1 MRTTIDGAGRLVV
14 PKAIRDRL
22 GLVGGS
28 ELEITERDGR
38 IELEPAP
45 SAIRLVPKG
54 DILVA
59 EPTQPLPPL
68 PTRSSGRRSSGSGG
82 DRGRRQCGWWR
93 PSPPGTR
100 HTYPPSVPSNGGV
113 HLVAHAALETYSVLT
128 RLPPPHR
135 VAPEAVH
142 TFLGGISS
150 LPWLTLG
157 PAAQLD
163 LLRNLAREAIAG
175 GAVYDALVGATST
188 AAGATLLTRDVR
200 AGRTYRRLGVAFEL
214 LA

>member
-1 MRTTIDGAGRLVV
+1 MIAVDSSV
-14 PKAIRDRL
+14 
-22 GLVGGS
+22 
-28 ELEITERDGR
+28 
-38 IELEPAP
+38 
-45 SAIRLVPKG
+45 
-54 DILVA
+54 LVA
-59 EPTQPLPPL
+59 AFATWHEAHLPSF
-68 PTRSSGRRSSGSGG
+68 RAIER
-82 DRGRRQCGWWR
+82 
-93 PSPPGTR
+93 
-100 HTYPPSVPSNGGV
+100 GV

-135 VAPEAVH
+135 IAPEAVH

-163 LLRNLAREAIAG
+163 LLENLAREAIDG

-200 AGRTYRRLGVAFEL
+200 AGRTYRRLGVTFEL